1 MPFNLKTSKIL
12 ISEQIMQII
21 KFFQKSKSKKFLLFF
36 IKIANFI
43 KTYNFD
49 HKLKSWN
56 KNPYLELK

>member
-21 KFFQKSKSKKFLLFF
+21 KFFQKSKSKSKNFILFF
-36 IKIANFI
+36 VKIANFI

-49 HKLKSWN
+49 HKLKS
-56 KNPYLELK
+56 